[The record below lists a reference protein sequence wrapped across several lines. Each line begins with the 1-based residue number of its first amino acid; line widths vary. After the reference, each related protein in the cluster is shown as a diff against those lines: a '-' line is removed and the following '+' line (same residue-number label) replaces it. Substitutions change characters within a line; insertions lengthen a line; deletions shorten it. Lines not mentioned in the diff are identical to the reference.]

1 MFQLHDKKTKS
12 KNKAKQ
18 TQSPERNVVTWRRLR
33 IWWGRALKSE
43 NLHESSDKGPIPG
56 TSHPW
61 LHLPM
66 LPFWGI
72 KVLTLEPGG
81 AHANPSHSCE
91 CWLWNLLSLLDALV
105 WCRWLTSFGSQIAV
119 TLCKAVTTRLSDLTA
134 FPKHIPQLVTIN
146 PQLLKA
152 MCPFVSLSSAELRK
166 CHRRCILN
174 AIIALAV
181 NLTCPSQGLLGLRRA
196 SPQRC
201 GNAPLK
207 RILWNRRVKA
217 RERAGRSWD
226 ARTPCPTFPFLR
238 RGAFAVHREHLP
250 FHWHLWLLSKAP
262 ECC

>member
-119 TLCKAVTTRLSDLTA
+119 TLCKAVTTSLSDLTA

-152 MCPFVSLSSAELRK
+152 MCSFVSLLPRRTEEMSPKTYLK
-166 CHRRCILN
+166 CHNCFSCELN
-174 AIIALAV
+174 LPESRLAWV
-181 NLTCPSQGLLGLRRA
+181 EESLSSKMWECTAEEN
-196 SPQRC
+196 
-201 GNAPLK
+201 PL
-207 RILWNRRVKA
+207 
-217 RERAGRSWD
+217 EQEG
-226 ARTPCPTFPFLR
+226 
-238 RGAFAVHREHLP
+238 
-250 FHWHLWLLSKAP
+250 
-262 ECC
+262 